1 MCLLPT
7 LSDTLF
13 LYKGCLIGDESL
25 YTYPD
30 YDPEFEYWKLEKFKA
45 VAGVYRDM
53 YKIDA
58 YVGVASNIHI
68 SLDDWLDHDV
78 IWQETLIQAVGS
90 LVDARN
96 KASQEQTDKILKAS
110 QEGKEQTPY
119 VSPFASSGM
128 RPQFQMS

>member
-1 MCLLPT
+1 MCLLPPI
-7 LSDTLF
+7 SDTLF
-13 LYKGCLIGDESL
+13 IYKGCMIGDESL

-30 YDPEFEYWKLEKFKA
+30 YDPEFEYWKLEKIKA
-45 VAGVYRDM
+45 VAGVYREM

-58 YVGVASNIHI
+58 YVGIASNINI
-68 SLDDWLDHDV
+68 SLDTWLDQDAL
-78 IWQETLIQAVGS
+78 WQETLIQAVGS

-96 KASQEQTDKILKAS
+96 KASQEQTNKILKAS

-128 RPQFQMS
+128 RPQFQM

>member
-1 MCLLPT
+1 MCLLPPI
-7 LSDTLF
+7 SDTLF
-13 LYKGCLIGDESL
+13 IYKGCLIGDESL

-30 YDPEFEYWKLEKFKA
+30 YDYEFEYWKLEKVKA
-45 VAGVYRDM
+45 VAGVYREM

-58 YVGVASNIHI
+58 YVGIASNINI
-68 SLDDWLDHDV
+68 SLDTWLDQDAL
-78 IWQETLIQAVGS
+78 WQETLIQAVGS

-96 KASQEQTDKILKAS
+96 KASQEQTNKILKAS

-128 RPQFQMS
+128 RPQFQM

>member
-1 MCLLPT
+1 
-7 LSDTLF
+7 
-13 LYKGCLIGDESL
+13 L

-30 YDPEFEYWKLEKFKA
+30 YDPEFEYWKLEKIKA
-45 VAGVYRDM
+45 VAGVYREM

-58 YVGVASNIHI
+58 YVGIASNINI
-68 SLDDWLDHDV
+68 SLDTWLDQDAL
-78 IWQETLIQAVGS
+78 WQETLIQAVDS

-96 KASQEQTDKILKAS
+96 KASQEQTNKILKAS

-128 RPQFQMS
+128 RPQFQM

>member
-1 MCLLPT
+1 MCLLPPI
-7 LSDTLF
+7 SYTLF

-30 YDPEFEYWKLEKFKA
+30 YDYEFELWKLEKIKA

-58 YVGVASNIHI
+58 FVELASNINI
-68 SLDDWLDHDV
+68 SLDTWLDQDAL
-78 IWQETLIQAVGS
+78 WQETLIQAVGS

-96 KASQEQTDKILKAS
+96 KASQEQTNKILKAS

-128 RPQFQMS
+128 RPQFQM

>member
-1 MCLLPT
+1 MCLLPPI
-7 LSDTLF
+7 SDTLF
-13 LYKGCLIGDESL
+13 IYKGCLIGDESL

-30 YDPEFEYWKLEKFKA
+30 YDYEFEYWKLEKIKA
-45 VAGVYRDM
+45 VAGVYREM

-58 YVGVASNIHI
+58 YVGIASNINI
-68 SLDDWLDHDV
+68 SLDTWLDQDAL
-78 IWQETLIQAVGS
+78 WQETLIQAVDS

-96 KASQEQTDKILKAS
+96 KASQEQTNKILKAS

-128 RPQFQMS
+128 RPQFQM

>member
-1 MCLLPT
+1 MCLLPPI
-7 LSDTLF
+7 SDTLF
-13 LYKGCLIGDESL
+13 IYKGCLIGDESL

-30 YDPEFEYWKLEKFKA
+30 YDPEFEYWKLEKIKA
-45 VAGVYRDM
+45 VAGVYREM

-58 YVGVASNIHI
+58 YVGIASNINI
-68 SLDDWLDHDV
+68 SLDTWLDQDAL
-78 IWQETLIQAVGS
+78 WQETLIQAVDS

-96 KASQEQTDKILKAS
+96 KASQEQTNKILKAS

-128 RPQFQMS
+128 RPQFQM

>member
-1 MCLLPT
+1 MCLLPPI
-7 LSDTLF
+7 SYTLF

-30 YDPEFEYWKLEKFKA
+30 YDYEFELWKLEKIKA

-58 YVGVASNIHI
+58 FVELASNINI
-68 SLDDWLDHDV
+68 SLDTWLDQDAL
-78 IWQETLIQAVGS
+78 WQETLIQAVGS

-96 KASQEQTDKILKAS
+96 KASQ
-110 QEGKEQTPY
+110 
-119 VSPFASSGM
+119 
-128 RPQFQMS
+128 

>member
-1 MCLLPT
+1 MCLLPPI
-7 LSDTLF
+7 SDTLF
-13 LYKGCLIGDESL
+13 IYKGCLIGDESL

-30 YDPEFEYWKLEKFKA
+30 YDYEFEYWKLEKIKA
-45 VAGVYRDM
+45 VAGVYREM

-58 YVGVASNIHI
+58 YVGIASNINI
-68 SLDDWLDHDV
+68 SLDTWLDQDAL
-78 IWQETLIQAVGS
+78 WQETLIQAVGS

-96 KASQEQTDKILKAS
+96 KASQEQTNKILKAS

-128 RPQFQMS
+128 RPQFQM

>member
-1 MCLLPT
+1 MCLLPPI
-7 LSDTLF
+7 SDTLF
-13 LYKGCLIGDESL
+13 IYKGCLIGDESL

-30 YDPEFEYWKLEKFKA
+30 YDYEFEYWKLEKIKA
-45 VAGVYRDM
+45 VAGVYIEM

-58 YVGVASNIHI
+58 YVGIASNINI
-68 SLDDWLDHDV
+68 SLDTWLDQDAL
-78 IWQETLIQAVGS
+78 WQETLIQAVDS

-96 KASQEQTDKILKAS
+96 KASQEQTNKILKAS

-128 RPQFQMS
+128 RPQFQM